1 MKRLLLSVALSLVVA
16 VAAAQV
22 TTSSVRGRVTHND
35 NPLLGATIVA
45 VHTPSGTQ
53 YGATTNTDGYFAI
66 SGMRVG
72 GPYNITISYIGYSD
86 ATFDNITLSI
96 GEIREI
102 DAKLSESAIELDDVS
117 VIAFSAERRD
127 VNDYSRAEMEIIP
140 SIDRSIYDLTN
151 IMSSAVTPSSGGIIL
166 AGQSTRYNAF
176 TIDGTPSA
184 DIYGLGTTGMT
195 GSLTEANPIPLDA
208 LERVTIST
216 ATVDIS
222 ESGFTGGAIKAV
234 TRSGNNEFEG
244 SAYTYFNNEHFWGTT
259 PGRGV
264 EERKPLSEQM
274 TNIVGVTIGGPI
286 VKNKLFFFAAGEF
299 NRSTTPSTNH
309 PTTGNAALTLDEA
322 KRISEHYKMLTGY
335 DGGGYGEHSV
345 LALTGSAV
353 ARLDWNISDEHHLS
367 LRYNM
372 LHADAHD
379 SANTLQSFYFTGSEY
394 TNINR
399 THSVVAELN
408 SSNYHKPSRHNISNT
423 ARIGYTRLT
432 DGRTTPESL
441 PAVIVNGLG
450 ERGNGSVT
458 IGTNPYSGCNVL
470 KQDVFIFGND
480 LHIQAPGLHYITIGT
495 SNEIYRADNL
505 YLANA
510 RGTYTYN
517 TLDDFV
523 ADNASKY
530 QYGYFADGRLNLPIT
545 TGQFAIYAQDEVITS
560 IGELTFG
567 LRVDIPVMFNTPV
580 ANESFN
586 NSKFVAE
593 HGTKSGDIPRAQ
605 VLLSPRIGLE
615 RGLAAGLKLRAS
627 AGIYTGRI
635 PFVWLSNCYQNT
647 GLRSTSVT
655 VNNPAETP
663 DFSLNP
669 ESVGISSNP
678 AIDIVSSN
686 FRYPQVFRAALGLD
700 YNYRGLRLSLD
711 ADYTKGI
718 NNIFVENLVAEDNGE
733 KLYVGGEDSDAATTY
748 YNTTIDEFSAV
759 YRLSNTQRG
768 YSWSTTA
775 RVEYAFLGTLEGLR
789 LTAAYTY
796 SQSKSINDGV
806 SAQSSSNWGRTYAVD
821 SNSPAL
827 SSSVYEFPHKV
838 VASLSYSRRYGLFG
852 THLML
857 LYNGYSGEHYSLTYA
872 KGKVDVNGDSYKGN
886 SLIYIPTKA
895 EMPTMLWADDTS
907 EAAFNDYI
915 ESDRYLRTHRG
926 KFAERNSQTLPFVH
940 RLDLHV
946 AQSFYFSKRSDRRI
960 ELSLDILNLSN
971 LISRSWGLVHR
982 TSNWSLSPVSVTEL
996 QEVEGGYRP
1005 VYKFNGAEPTI
1016 DDIASRWHMQIGV
1029 KVVF

>member
-35 NPLLGATIVA
+35 NPLLGATVVA

-117 VIAFSAERRD
+117 VIAFSARRRD

-441 PAVIVNGLG
+441 PAVIINGLG
-450 ERGNGSVT
+450 ERGNGSAT

-678 AIDIVSSN
+678 AIDIVSSD

-748 YNTTIDEFSAV
+748 YNTTTDEFSAV

-872 KGKVDVNGDSYKGN
+872 KGKVDVNGDSYNGN
-886 SLIYIPTKA
+886 SLIYIPTEA

>member
-1 MKRLLLSVALSLVVA
+1 
-16 VAAAQV
+16 
-22 TTSSVRGRVTHND
+22 
-35 NPLLGATIVA
+35 
-45 VHTPSGTQ
+45 
-53 YGATTNTDGYFAI
+53 
-66 SGMRVG
+66 MRVG
-72 GPYNITISYIGYSD
+72 GPYTITISFIGYND
-86 ATFDNITLSI
+86 AVFEGITLGI
-96 GEIREI
+96 GEVREI
-102 DAKLSESAIELDDVS
+102 NARLTESAIELDDIS
-117 VIAFSAERRD
+117 VVGFSARLRD
-127 VNDYSRAEMEIIP
+127 VDDYSREEMEVIP
-140 SIDRSIYDLTN
+140 SIDRSIYDLTSV
-151 IMSSAVTPSSGGIIL
+151 MSSAVAPASGGIIL
-166 AGQSTRYNAF
+166 GGQSTRYNAF
-176 TIDGTPSA
+176 TIDGTSSA

-216 ATVDIS
+216 STVDLS

-234 TRSGNNEFEG
+234 TRSGDNEFQG

-259 PGRGV
+259 PGANV
-264 EERKPLSEQM
+264 EERKALSEQM
-274 TNIVGVTIGGPI
+274 TNIVGVTFGGPI
-286 VKNKLFFFAAGEF
+286 VRNKLFFFAAGEF
-299 NRSTTPSTNH
+299 NRSVTPSTNH
-309 PTTGNAALTLDEA
+309 PTTGKAALTLDEA
-322 KRISEHYKMLTGY
+322 ERISERYEALTGY

-353 ARLDWNISDEHHLS
+353 ARLDWNIDNNNHLS

-408 SSNYHKPSRHNISNT
+408 SSNYASVKPTKLYISNT

-441 PAVIVNGLG
+441 PAVIINGLG
-450 ERGNGSVT
+450 ERGNGSAT

-470 KQDVFIFGND
+470 KQDVFIFSD
-480 LHIQAPGLHYITIGT
+480 ELHIQAPGLHYITIGT

-517 TLDDFV
+517 TIDDFM
-523 ADNASKY
+523 ADNASRY
-530 QYGYFADGRLNLPIT
+530 QYGYFADGRRNLPIT
-545 TGQFAIYAQDEVITS
+545 TGQFSVYAQDEVITS

-567 LRVDIPVMFNTPV
+567 LRLDIPVMFNTPV
-580 ANESFN
+580 ANEAFN
-586 NSKFVAE
+586 ASYFAKY
-593 HGTKSGDIPRAQ
+593 GTMTGDIPRAQ
-605 VLLSPRIGLE
+605 LLLSPRIGLE

-655 VNNPAETP
+655 VNDPTKTP

-669 ESVGISSNP
+669 ESVGIRSNP
-678 AIDIVSSN
+678 AIDIVSQD
-686 FRYPQVFRAALGLD
+686 FRYPQVFRAALGLE
-700 YNYRGLRLSLD
+700 YYRRGLRLNLD
-711 ADYTKGI
+711 ADYSKGI
-718 NNIFVENLVAEDNGE
+718 NNIFVENLVAEDNGQ
-733 KLYVGGEDSDAATTY
+733 KLYVGGEESDATATY
-748 YNTTIDEFSAV
+748 YNATTSDFSAV

-768 YSWSTTA
+768 YSWSATA
-775 RVEYAFLGTLEGLR
+775 RAEYSFTGAMEGLR
-789 LTAAYTY
+789 LAAAYTF

-821 SNSPAL
+821 SNAPAL
-827 SSSVYEFPHKV
+827 SNSIYEFPHKV
-838 VASLSYSRRYGLFG
+838 VASASYTTRRYGLCS
-852 THLML
+852 TRVML

-886 SLIYIPTKA
+886 SLIYIPTEA
-895 EMPTMLWADDTS
+895 EMPTMLWADETS
-907 EAAFNDYI
+907 AAAFNDYI
-915 ESDRYLRTHRG
+915 EADRYLRTHRG
-926 KFAERNSQTLPFVH
+926 KFAERNSHSLPFVH

-946 AQSFYFSKRSDRRI
+946 AQSFYFSKSSDRRI
-960 ELSLDILNLSN
+960 ELSLDVMNLSN

-982 TSNWSLSPVSVTEL
+982 TSSWALSPVTVTEL
-996 QEVEGGYRP
+996 REVEGGYRP
-1005 VYKFNGAEPTI
+1005 VYKFNGASYTV
-1016 DDIASRWHMQIGV
+1016 DDIASRWHMQIGLR
-1029 KVVF
+1029 VVF